1 MFAGALHRARP
12 DREPHVPGL
21 SVFYPGP
28 IVLHIPNQLGQRLAD
43 GLFPRSPSLDRIQ
56 DRSDAIR
63 EERLYLLVHPGL
75 GPSGVAMANV
85 LSAKSSLAT
94 L

>member
-1 MFAGALHRARP
+1 MVAF
-12 DREPHVPGL
+12 
-21 SVFYPGP
+21 
-28 IVLHIPNQLGQRLAD
+28 
-43 GLFPRSPSLDRIQ
+43 DRIQ

-85 LSAKSSLAT
+85 LSAKSSLVT